1 MHVFLKLICVF
12 RRVVRI
18 NVFKGMAMV
27 DIREMYEK
35 NGEELPGKKGR
46 TGHSHTDAI
55 KIAIIL

>member
-1 MHVFLKLICVF
+1 
-12 RRVVRI
+12 
-18 NVFKGMAMV
+18 VFKGMAMV